1 MVRPIPAPFHHF
13 PLISLATLCSKYVTF
28 LIKTLHNFPM
38 TATIRADTANFTRL
52 FQFIQILLYTIRAK
66 PRCAGQFGTCCT
78 WILHQYIQNFL
89 GSFLGSFCRIFL
101 YLHFTIIKAIF
112 LTQQQIPKELVQI
125 FHCIRNIL
133 VQILIICTNQRISE
147 ILRMFLKHLVVR
159 VQPQEP
165 TTSQNL

>member
-1 MVRPIPAPFHHF
+1 
-13 PLISLATLCSKYVTF
+13 
-28 LIKTLHNFPM
+28 M

-52 FQFIQILLYTIRAK
+52 FQFIQIPFYAIRTQ
-66 PRCAGQFGTCCT
+66 PRCAGQISTRCT
-78 WILHQYIQNFL
+78 WILYQNIQYFL
-89 GSFLGSFCRIFL
+89 GSFPGSFLGSFCPHFL

-112 LTQQQIPKELVQI
+112 LAQQQIAKELIQI
-125 FHCIRNIL
+125 FLCIRNIL
-133 VQILIICTNQRISE
+133 VQILIIRTKQCISE